1 LPEYLYKESSLLDT
15 YFIAT
20 AVFLGVVIMLVGALL
35 LVESKVVL
43 KGDRKIVIND
53 EPHKM
58 VQTPT
63 GTTLLASLS
72 QNNILLPSACGG
84 KGSCGV
90 CKCKVTEGGRD
101 ILPTELA
108 HLSRNEKLDN
118 IRLSCQLKVKE
129 DMKIEI
135 PSEIFNIKKY
145 TATVVSNENVASFI
159 KELRLKLDPGQKMD
173 FITGSY
179 VQIDIPEYERSYREI
194 HVGETYKKVWDRFDF
209 WGLKARGEEPVYRAY
224 SMANTPAEDELRFTV
239 RVATPPPGATDIP
252 PGVASSYLFTLKP
265 GDRVSLSGPYGD
277 FFVKDTQREMCF
289 IGGGAGMAPLRAHIF
304 HNLLTEKTNRK
315 ITFWYGARSKSEMFY
330 DEEFWALEKNY
341 ENFSYH
347 VALSDPQP
355 EDDWDGLV
363 GFIHQVA
370 YDEYLN
376 DHPDPAEIE
385 YYLCGPPMMLSAV
398 ETMLDSL
405 GVEPEMIAF
414 DDFGG

>member
-1 LPEYLYKESSLLDT
+1 LLDT
-15 YFIAT
+15 YLIAT
-20 AVFLGVVIMLVGALL
+20 AVFFGTVIFLVGALL

-53 EPHKM
+53 DPDKTI
-58 VQTPT
+58 QAPT
-63 GTTLLASLS
+63 GTTLLAALG

-90 CKCKVTEGGRD
+90 CKCKVTDGGRD

-108 HLSRNEKLDN
+108 HLSRNEKLDH

-129 DMKIEI
+129 DMKIRI
-135 PSEIFNIKKY
+135 PAEIFNIKKY
-145 TATVVSNENVASFI
+145 HATVVSNENVASFI
-159 KELRLKLDPGQKMD
+159 KELRLKLDSGQKMD
-173 FITGSY
+173 FETGSY

-194 HVGETYKKVWDRFDF
+194 YVGETYKKVWDRFDF

-224 SMANTPAEDELRFTV
+224 SMANTPAEDELRFTI
-239 RVATPPPGATDIP
+239 RVATPPPGAADIP

-265 GDRVSLSGPYGD
+265 GDQVSLSGPYGD

-304 HNLLTEKTNRK
+304 HNLLTEKTERR

-330 DEEFWALEKNY
+330 DEEFRELEQNF
-341 ENFSYH
+341 ENFSYY

-355 EDDWDGLV
+355 EDDWQGLV

-370 YDEYLN
+370 YDEYL
-376 DHPDPAEIE
+376 DKHPDPTEIE
-385 YYLCGPPMMLSAV
+385 YYLCGPPMMLTAV
-398 ETMLDSL
+398 QTMLDSL

>member
-1 LPEYLYKESSLLDT
+1 MLDT

-20 AVFLGVVIMLVGALL
+20 AVFFGVVIFLVGALL

-43 KGDRKIVIND
+43 KGDRNIVIND
-53 EPHKM
+53 DPDKSI
-58 VQTPT
+58 QTPT

-72 QNNILLPSACGG
+72 QNDILLPSACGG

-129 DMKIEI
+129 DMKIRI
-135 PSEIFNIKKY
+135 PAEIFNIKKY
-145 TATVVSNENVASFI
+145 HATVVSNENVASFI

-194 HVGETYKKVWDRFDF
+194 YVGETYKKVWDRFDF

-224 SMANTPAEDELRFTV
+224 SMANTPAEDELRFTI
-239 RVATPPPGATDIP
+239 RVATPPPGAPDIP

-304 HNLLTEKTNRK
+304 HNLLTEKTDRK

-330 DEEFWALEKNY
+330 DEEFKELKKNF
-341 ENFSYH
+341 ENFSYY

-355 EDDWDGLV
+355 EDEWDGPV

-376 DHPDPAEIE
+376 KHPDPAEIE
-385 YYLCGPPMMLSAV
+385 YYLCGPPLMLSAV